1 LSLKGDNRMKH
12 LTALAYIA
20 AVTLAV
26 SCASSENR
34 AVEMA
39 EEIFNLE
46 AAGAAAEGEA
56 GEPPFVPR
64 ISVDLPEFMLP
75 EESGAGAR
83 ADREGTALVSSQNA
97 SLEVKPSLEHYK
109 GGAVVYPWLP
119 NRVYQIFTALDQLTA
134 IQLEPGE
141 ELRSP
146 PASGNTEAFEVQFT
160 YSQENGRPRAQIYI
174 MPFVPGKNTTLF
186 INTSK
191 RTYSFTLYS
200 YQNTFMPLVSFTYP
214 LQIQETL
221 QRQIETRDTDIYI
234 SGRLV
239 DMDFNYLIIPHSPHK
254 PRWMPSLVFND
265 GVKTY
270 IYFPS
275 AGRASYAPVLFEV
288 NSKDERVIVNYR
300 VKGTYY
306 IVDRVLSRAE
316 LVLDVNEGN
325 IITIRRNAE

>member
-1 LSLKGDNRMKH
+1 MRMIF
-12 LTALAYIA
+12 LF
-20 AVTLAV
+20 LAV
-26 SCASSENR
+26 FFLLLSCASTENQ
-34 AVEMA
+34 AAEMA
-39 EEIFNLE
+39 EEIFQQ
-46 AAGAAAEGEA
+46 AAESGEGA
-56 GEPPFVPR
+56 VKEAPFVPHLT
-64 ISVDLPEFMLP
+64 VELPEFHLP
-75 EESGAGAR
+75 EESGAGAQTV
-83 ADREGTALVSSQNA
+83 REGTALVHSQNTT
-97 SLEVKPSLEHYK
+97 LEVKPAVEHYK
-109 GGAVVYPWLP
+109 GGAVVYPYFP
-119 NRVYQIFTALDQLTA
+119 NRVYQIFTALEQLTA

-141 ELRSP
+141 ELKSP
-146 PASGNTEAFEVQFT
+146 PASGNTEVFEVQFT
-160 YSQENGRPRAQIYI
+160 YSQENGKPRAQIYI
-174 MPFVPGKNTTLF
+174 MPFVSGKNTTLF

-214 LQIQETL
+214 LQVQETI
-221 QRQIETRDTDIYI
+221 QRQIEARDNDIYI

-288 NSKDERVIVNYR
+288 NSRDERVIVNYR

-306 IVDRVLSRAE
+306 IVDRILSRAE

>member
-1 LSLKGDNRMKH
+1 MYTMILVLLS
-12 LTALAYIA
+12 
-20 AVTLAV
+20 V
-26 SCASSENR
+26 SCRTTEHPKEIQE
-34 AVEMA
+34 VIDGW
-39 EEIFNLE
+39 EE
-46 AAGAAAEGEA
+46 GAPVTDGQEEGE
-56 GEPPFVPR
+56 GSEPYIPR
-64 ISVDLPEFMLP
+64 LSVELQEFYLP
-75 EESGAGAR
+75 EETA
-83 ADREGTALVSSQNA
+83 ADRAPAEEGVPLVSSRNTA
-97 SLEVKPSLEHYK
+97 LEIKPKPEYYK
-109 GGAVVYPWLP
+109 GGAVVYPYLA
-119 NRVYQIFTALDQLTA
+119 NHVYQIFTAIEQLTA

-141 ELRSP
+141 ELKSP
-146 PASGNTEAFEVQFT
+146 PASGNTDVFEVQFT

-174 MPFVPGKNTTLF
+174 MPFVAGKHTTLF

-214 LQIQETL
+214 LQVQDAIRQ
-221 QRQIETRDTDIYI
+221 QIESRDNDIYL
-234 SGRLV
+234 SGRLT

-275 AGRASYAPVLFEV
+275 AGRASFAPVLFEV
-288 NSKDERVIVNYR
+288 NTKDERVIVNYR

-306 IVDRVLSRAE
+306 IVDRVLTRAE

-325 IITIRRNAE
+325 IITIKRNQE

>member
-1 LSLKGDNRMKH
+1 VKH
-12 LTALAYIA
+12 AVFVVLAL
-20 AVTLAV
+20 LLL
-26 SCASSENR
+26 SCASTEHLEEEQESTELGSMEQESAERGTPAFVSELT
-34 AVEMA
+34 VE
-39 EEIFNLE
+39 
-46 AAGAAAEGEA
+46 
-56 GEPPFVPR
+56 
-64 ISVDLPEFMLP
+64 LPEFFP
-75 EESGAGAR
+75 PDEADPAPDTEQDGA
-83 ADREGTALVSSQNA
+83 TLVA
-97 SLEVKPSLEHYK
+97 SRNVTLEVKPKQEYYK
-109 GGAVVYPWLP
+109 GGAVVYPYLP
-119 NRVYQIFTALDQLTA
+119 NRVYQIFTAIEQLTA

-146 PASGNTEAFEVQFT
+146 PASGNTDVFEVQFT
-160 YSQENGRPRAQIYI
+160 YSQENGKPRAQIYI
-174 MPFVPGKNTTLF
+174 MPFVAGKHTTLF
-186 INTSK
+186 INTTK

-214 LQIQETL
+214 LQIQEAV
-221 QRQIETRDTDIYI
+221 QRQIEARDNDIYI

-265 GVKTY
+265 GLKTY

-275 AGRASYAPVLFEV
+275 AGRASFAPVLFEV

-325 IITIRRNAE
+325 IITIRRNSE